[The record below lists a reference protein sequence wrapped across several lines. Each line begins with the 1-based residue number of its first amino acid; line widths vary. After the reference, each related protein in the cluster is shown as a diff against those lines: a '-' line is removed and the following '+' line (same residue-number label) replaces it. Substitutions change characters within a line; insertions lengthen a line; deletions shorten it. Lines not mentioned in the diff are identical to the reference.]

1 MANGIIQKAAQK
13 TAVSSGNKPRT
24 IRDYVK
30 SMEGEIAKALP
41 SVITPERFTRMV
53 FTALSSNPKLQECT
67 PQSFLGAMMAA
78 AQMGTEVNT
87 ALGQAYILP
96 YNNHGTMEATYI
108 LGYRGLIDLAYR
120 SGEVKS
126 VQAHEVYENDVF
138 EYEYGLE
145 PKLKHVPAKTN
156 RGNVTHY
163 YAVFTTKDGGFGFEV
178 MSIDDINEFARK
190 FSKSYNSAT
199 SPWKTNFDAMAKKG
213 LALDTPIPTPTGWTT
228 MEQLQVGD
236 EVFDMNG
243 APTKVIAV
251 SEVKH
256 LPCFRVTFSNGG
268 SVVCDDEH
276 RWLVGYGDNAR
287 RDIRN
292 NGWQEKTVNEIFDLK
307 ASGESVVVPVP
318 EMLEIHRTELPVD
331 PWLLGY
337 WLGDGSSAHASIS
350 CNEDWADEVIERIK
364 ATTPY
369 TVENVSRDERS
380 KAVQINVKDG
390 FKVALRE
397 LGVLENKHVPAASL
411 RSSFMQRIELLQGL
425 MDSDGCIE
433 KERGRARFCSTNKKL
448 RDAVFELATSLG
460 EVCNVHEGVSEG
472 FGKSVTAYWVEWQPA
487 VFCPVTLNHHV
498 EKIKPRQ
505 VRPYLSIKSVE
516 KIDSVPTKC
525 IAVESETKTY
535 LCGRGFYVTHNTV
548 LKQVLRYAP
557 LKTEFVR
564 GMTQDG
570 TIHSTISA
578 DMTMETSMQIDADG
592 SVSDSVEYVDQD
604 TGEVKPAGGAQA
616 GEVNA

>member
-53 FTALSSNPKLQECT
+53 FTALSATPKLQECT

-126 VQAHEVYENDVF
+126 IQAHEVYENDVF

-178 MSIDDINEFARK
+178 MSIEDITEFARK
-190 FSKSYNSAT
+190 FSKSFNSAT
-199 SPWKTNFDAMAKKG
+199 SPWKTNFDAMARK
-213 LALDTPIPTPTGWTT
+213 
-228 MEQLQVGD
+228 
-236 EVFDMNG
+236 
-243 APTKVIAV
+243 
-251 SEVKH
+251 
-256 LPCFRVTFSNGG
+256 
-268 SVVCDDEH
+268 
-276 RWLVGYGDNAR
+276 
-287 RDIRN
+287 
-292 NGWQEKTVNEIFDLK
+292 
-307 ASGESVVVPVP
+307 
-318 EMLEIHRTELPVD
+318 
-331 PWLLGY
+331 
-337 WLGDGSSAHASIS
+337 
-350 CNEDWADEVIERIK
+350 
-364 ATTPY
+364 
-369 TVENVSRDERS
+369 
-380 KAVQINVKDG
+380 
-390 FKVALRE
+390 
-397 LGVLENKHVPAASL
+397 
-411 RSSFMQRIELLQGL
+411 
-425 MDSDGCIE
+425 
-433 KERGRARFCSTNKKL
+433 
-448 RDAVFELATSLG
+448 
-460 EVCNVHEGVSEG
+460 
-472 FGKSVTAYWVEWQPA
+472 
-487 VFCPVTLNHHV
+487 
-498 EKIKPRQ
+498 
-505 VRPYLSIKSVE
+505 
-516 KIDSVPTKC
+516 
-525 IAVESETKTY
+525 
-535 LCGRGFYVTHNTV
+535 TV
-548 LKQVLRYAP
+548 LKQLLKYAP

-570 TIHSTISA
+570 SIHSTISA
-578 DMTMETSMQIDADG
+578 DMTMETSMQVDAEG
-592 SVSDSVEYVDQD
+592 SVSEAVEYVDQD
-604 TGEVKPAGGAQA
+604 TGEVKPAGGTQA